1 MMFLLASK
9 IMFDCLITNYILLV
23 AHLVVGFILVFYA
36 AKAFKKTKYKPM
48 LLLAIGFTLL
58 VLGETVVDDALWFLN
73 NANLQQIIEE
83 SFEITGF
90 IVLILAVKK
99 S

>member
-1 MMFLLASK
+1 L
-9 IMFDCLITNYILLV
+9 DQVHYILLA
-23 AHLVVGFILVFYA
+23 AHLIVGFILVFYA
-36 AKAFKKTKYKPM
+36 TKAFKKTKYPPM

-58 VLGETVVDDALWFLN
+58 VIGEAVIEDAFSFLN
-73 NANLQQIIEE
+73 NEGMQKIIEE
-83 SFEITGF
+83 SFEIAGF

>member
-1 MMFLLASK
+1 MDATS
-9 IMFDCLITNYILLV
+9 IAITI

-36 AKAFKKTKYKPM
+36 AKAYKKTKYPPM
-48 LLLAIGFTLL
+48 LLLVIGFTFL
-58 VLGETVVDDALWFLN
+58 VLGETVVDDYITFLN
-73 NANLQQIIEE
+73 NDILENIIAE

-90 IVLILAVKK
+90 IILILAVKK

>member
-1 MMFLLASK
+1 M
-9 IMFDCLITNYILLV
+9 DQVHYILLA
-23 AHLVVGFILVFYA
+23 AHLIVGFILVFYA
-36 AKAFKKTKYKPM
+36 TKAFKKTKYPPM

-58 VLGETVVDDALWFLN
+58 VIGEAVIEDAFSFLN
-73 NANLQQIIEE
+73 NEGMQKIIEE
-83 SFEITGF
+83 SFEIAGF